1 MINVETRLG
10 DLTWIDDGLQPAVAV
25 PGRRCLA
32 TTLFD
37 LTLVPG
43 GGAGRGYRAV
53 HGNIALA

>member
-1 MINVETRLG
+1 VETRLG